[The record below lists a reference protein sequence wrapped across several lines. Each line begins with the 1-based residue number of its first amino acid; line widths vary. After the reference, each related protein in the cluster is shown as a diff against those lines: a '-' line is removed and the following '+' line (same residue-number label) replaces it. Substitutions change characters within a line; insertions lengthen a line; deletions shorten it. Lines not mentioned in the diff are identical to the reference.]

1 MPLTSQERS
10 AINRQNAANSTGPK
24 SNEGKAASRRNA
36 LKHGLRAD
44 ALALPNEDPGIVSA
58 RNDSWNDYYQPQ
70 SPAAQHLV
78 NQCVQA
84 TLLADRCHQFHHAAL
99 AKQIREF
106 ELNNDV
112 YDDYEARSVA
122 RGFVKNPADT
132 LHRLTQSGAGLRYLI
147 SRWEA
152 LGQSLEDDK
161 HWTSAECDEA
171 IRLQGIPAH
180 KDTLASYPDAWL
192 TRLYSLICT
201 PRVSKFEMAA
211 LFEGIRFPSQYKGFL
226 DPDHLPELEP
236 SLASLHGTV
245 DEKLAT
251 LRACEEEYR
260 ELYEDSARAES
271 ESRAMIL
278 RDASTAR
285 LFLRYHAESRT
296 AFHRAY
302 RELVKTLEA
311 DAASPVEDAPDA
323 PEASPPPPQT
333 AVSPNEPN
341 SDVSAE
347 DRAALDRLDQLLK
360 DRPGPVGYLTHD
372 DERPRQFSGLC
383 VEPLSLV

>member
-1 MPLTSQERS
+1 MSLTSQERS
-10 AINRQNAANSTGPK
+10 AINRQNAAHSTGPK
-24 SNEGKAASRRNA
+24 SSEGKAASRRNA

-44 ALALPNEDPGIVSA
+44 ALALPNEDPAVVSA
-58 RNDSWNDYYQPQ
+58 RNDSWNDYYKPQ

-132 LHRLTQSGAGLRYLI
+132 LYRLTQSGAGLRYLI
-147 SRWEA
+147 ARWEA
-152 LGQSLEDDK
+152 LGQSLEIDK

-236 SLASLHGTV
+236 SLASLRGTV
-245 DEKLAT
+245 DEKLAA
-251 LRACEEEYR
+251 LRAQEEEYR
-260 ELYEDSARAES
+260 ELYEDPARAES

-311 DAASPVEDAPDA
+311 DAAMPVEDAPNA
-323 PEASPPPPQT
+323 PESSPPPAPT

-341 SDVSAE
+341 SDASSE
-347 DRAALDRLDQLLK
+347 EYKPFDLFERLLK
-360 DRPGPVGYLTHD
+360 ELPTPTSTIVDNNESALP
-372 DERPRQFSGLC
+372 FSTTPSG
-383 VEPLSLV
+383 SLLIA